1 MINDTYAC
9 ENDRTLNQLL
19 KQELGFRG
27 YIMSDWGGQMSTLS
41 AMAGLDV
48 RVAFVHCTSRADSCS
63 ATGLFCLRL
72 TCDARRRS

>member
-48 RVAFVHCTSRADSCS
+48 RAV
-63 ATGLFCLRL
+63 LLEL
-72 TCDARRRS
+72 DAPR

>member
-19 KQELGFRG
+19 KSELGFRG

-48 RVAFVHCTSRADSCS
+48 RPVHSLLHKYRANNSTPVCLPSRPPQ
-63 ATGLFCLRL
+63 
-72 TCDARRRS
+72 

>member
-48 RVAFVHCTSRADSCS
+48 RVVLLNWTRHANRYTLLLSLPSTPHEFD
-63 ATGLFCLRL
+63 
-72 TCDARRRS
+72 

>member
-48 RVAFVHCTSRADSCS
+48 RIGLLHTNCHADNYV
-63 ATGLFCLRL
+63 LL
-72 TCDARRRS
+72 

>member
-27 YIMSDWGGQMSTLS
+27 YVMSDWGGQMSTLS

-48 RVAFVHCTSRADSCS
+48 RIVFLHSRYRADEPSLS
-63 ATGLFCLRL
+63 HTFLLHTDTVL
-72 TCDARRRS
+72 IDV

>member
-48 RVAFVHCTSRADSCS
+48 RVVFLNLARHANRCS
-63 ATGLFCLRL
+63 LLLSLPPTPHEF
-72 TCDARRRS
+72 D